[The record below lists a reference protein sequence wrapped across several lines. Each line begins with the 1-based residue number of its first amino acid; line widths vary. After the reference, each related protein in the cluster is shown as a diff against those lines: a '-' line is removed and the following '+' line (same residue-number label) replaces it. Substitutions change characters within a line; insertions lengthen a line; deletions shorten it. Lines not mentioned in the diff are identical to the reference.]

1 MFTPSEMMK
10 VAIIGSKSK
19 LKKTVLSLYKAKA
32 AHIEQF
38 DYNKYKKE
46 FPKESERITLCSPFD
61 EHEQLSNLSL
71 LTGSLIHAL
80 KIDRS
85 KTAPSKTVYDIILI
99 EERLNKAND
108 ELKNRLEAIKEAE
121 SNIALDES
129 LYNSVHGL
137 SLFGI
142 TAEQLK
148 VICNQKHLSAI
159 FGRAKK
165 LSGLS
170 KELEI
175 KGATIDIKQYCGKDS
190 GFVFSISPKQKSS
203 QVYDLLKKYSF
214 EQIELQP
221 ISEKVSKEP
230 AQFAKELKARIDS
243 NKETAKN
250 LNEEVQALGAE
261 YRQFLVDSEIQL
273 NNALKKTGVPVF
285 FGSTNEAFIV
295 TCWIPTADYNKVK
308 KCLEKTTEDSIY
320 ITELAKSKGDV
331 PPTKLNNSFAA
342 KPFEFFLDLFSLP
355 KTSEFDPTTLMFITF
370 PLFYGLMLG
379 DVIYGL
385 AGALLF
391 YILKKSVFKT
401 GEAAKLMNVL
411 LFASI
416 VSMLFGFAFGEYL
429 GFEGFS
435 EHTAE
440 KLEPLGFQLSE
451 SRDHHYLSGYGLVF
465 YAHEISHGEETKLVY
480 LFPHVLS
487 RTADSYSI
495 AGAVVPA
502 VLVIGA
508 LIGILHLNL
517 GLILGF
523 INKLHHGFMHAVLE
537 KLSWIALEL
546 AVVLIILPKLG
557 VPIWWW
563 LGYAVLAAAIVMI
576 YLGDGVIGIV
586 ELPSIFSNILSYMRL
601 GAIGLSSVYLAM
613 VINENLGMSM
623 IESGGIG
630 VVFGILVMILGHTIN
645 LALGILGPFLHAL
658 RLHYVEF
665 FSKFFTGGGRKYLP
679 FGRDE

>member
-1 MFTPSEMMK
+1 MFTPCEMMK

-38 DYNKYKKE
+38 DYSKYKKE
-46 FPKESERITLCSPFD
+46 FPKESERITICSPFE
-61 EHEQLSNLSL
+61 EHEQLSALSL
-71 LTGSLIHAL
+71 LAGSLIHSL

-85 KTAPSKTVYDIILI
+85 KLALSKSVSEIQQIGSKLNNLNSVLKS
-99 EERLNKAND
+99 RLD
-108 ELKNRLEAIKEAE
+108 AIKEAE
-121 SNIALDES
+121 SNIVLDES
-129 LYNSVHGL
+129 LYNSVHAL

-142 TAEQLK
+142 TTEQLK
-148 VICNQKHLSAI
+148 IICAQKHVAAV
-159 FGRAKK
+159 FGKVKK
-165 LSGLS
+165 LSRLS
-170 KELEI
+170 CELEI
-175 KGATIDIKQYCGKDS
+175 KGVTIDVKQHGGKDS
-190 GFVFSISPKQKSS
+190 GFVFVLSPKQKVS
-203 QVYDLLKKYSF
+203 QVYELLKKYSF
-214 EQIELQP
+214 EPIELQP
-221 ISEKVSKEP
+221 LSERVSKELVP
-230 AQFAKELKARIDS
+230 LVKELKAKIDS
-243 NKETAKN
+243 NKEAIEN
-250 LNEEVQALGAE
+250 LAGELQSLGVE
-261 YRQFLVDSEIQL
+261 HGQFLVDSEFQL
-273 NNALKKTGVPVF
+273 NAALKKTGIPVF
-285 FGSTNEAFIV
+285 FGSTNDAFIV
-295 TCWIPTADYNKVK
+295 TCWIPAADYERVK
-308 KCLEKTTEDSIY
+308 KCLEKSTEDAIY
-320 ITELAKSKGDV
+320 VSEIEKSKGET

-355 KTSEFDPTTLMFITF
+355 KAAEFDPTTLMFITF

-385 AGALLF
+385 VGALLF
-391 YILKKSVFKT
+391 YVLKKSVFKT

-440 KLEPLGFQLSE
+440 KLEPLGFHLSE
-451 SRDHHYLSGYGLVF
+451 SKDHHYLSGHGLVF
-465 YAHEISHGEETKLVY
+465 YAHEISHGEETKLIY
-480 LFPHVLS
+480 LFPHILS

-508 LIGILHLNL
+508 LIGVIHLNL

-523 INKLHHGFMHAVLE
+523 INKLHHGFMHAFLE
-537 KLSWIALEL
+537 KFSWIVLEL
-546 AVVLIILPKLG
+546 AVVLIVLPKLG
-557 VPIWWW
+557 VIVWWW
-563 LGYAVLAAAIVMI
+563 LGYLVLVVAIVMI
-576 YLGDGVIGIV
+576 YLGDGVIGLV

-613 VINENLGMSM
+613 VINENLGMPM

-630 VVFGILVMILGHTIN
+630 IVFGILVMILGHTIN

-665 FSKFFTGGGRKYLP
+665 FSKFFTGGGRKYVP